1 MGNKFKKNLKYL
13 SFRAAI
19 YTGLWAVSLMV
30 LFLFFEY
37 GYGTAW
43 TTLGKTVLTAAVI
56 ILLLT
61 VGYFFLTVPCRLLLS
76 QNRRFNDGYITL
88 SELIDSPVLYSVS
101 SEKTLRRLEQMVG
114 MTDAIDY
121 SKRQAQYRAL
131 QNQINPHFL
140 YNTLDG
146 IRSEALLGGMDSL
159 ADMTEALASFFR
171 YTISRTENLVTLEEE
186 LENCRTY
193 FKIQQYRFGDRLR
206 LEIVRDMSDWEE
218 IRGALIPKL
227 TLQPVLENSIIH
239 GTELKLGEGVTR
251 IVVERTRRRLVILV
265 RDNGVGMEEEQLH
278 ELNRKLSQG
287 LQEPDTS
294 AHGTQGGVA
303 LANVNNRIR
312 LIFGEEYGMHVYSLI
327 GQGTDV
333 EISIP
338 FTTRRREESVL

>member
-1 MGNKFKKNLKYL
+1 MFEKLKKNMRYI
-13 SFRAAI
+13 SFRSM
-19 YTGLWAVSLMV
+19 LLAVLALLLLLVV
-30 LFLFFEY
+30 LFLPEP
-37 GYGTAW
+37 GGSAHGI
-43 TTLGKTVLTAAVI
+43 LVKKVVVLAAV
-56 ILLLT
+56 LLFSAAL
-61 VGYFFLTVPCRLLLS
+61 YFLLIKPYRFLS
-76 QNRRFNDGYITL
+76 AQNRRFTEGYITI
-88 SELIDSPVLYSVS
+88 SELLESPVMYSAS
-101 SEKTLRRLEQMVG
+101 SENMLRQLEHQVQ
-114 MTDAIDY
+114 MTDAIDL

-159 ADMTEALASFFR
+159 ADMTEALATFFR

-186 LENCRTY
+186 LENCRIY

-206 LEIVRDMSDWEE
+206 LEIVRDEE
-218 IRGALIPKL
+218 EWDQLRRVQIPKL

-239 GTELKLGEGVTR
+239 GTELRMGEGITR
-251 IVVERTRRRLVILV
+251 IVLERTLKRVVIRV
-265 RDNGVGMEEEQLH
+265 QDNGAGIEEEKVR

-287 LQEPDTS
+287 LQEPEDST
-294 AHGTQGGVA
+294 HGRQGGVA

-312 LIFGEEYGMHVYSLI
+312 LIFGDEYGIHVYSME

-338 FTTRRREESVL
+338 YTERKQGETML

>member
-101 SEKTLRRLEQMVG
+101 SEKTLRRLEQMIG

-146 IRSEALLGGMDSL
+146 IRSEA
-159 ADMTEALASFFR
+159 F
-171 YTISRTENLVTLEEE
+171 LVTLEEE

-193 FKIQQYRFGDRLR
+193 FKIQQYRFGDRIR